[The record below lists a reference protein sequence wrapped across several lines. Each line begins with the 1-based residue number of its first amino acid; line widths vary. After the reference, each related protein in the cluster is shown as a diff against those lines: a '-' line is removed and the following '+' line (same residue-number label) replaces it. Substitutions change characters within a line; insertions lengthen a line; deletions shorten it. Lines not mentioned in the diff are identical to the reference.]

1 MDLSPA
7 RTTTNQEENL
17 LVINLDDEQHS
28 HENPLARQK
37 PIRCLRRDISCASSD
52 CERVEECADPQMN
65 TDCFVVMKEVHDS
78 SSDPLF
84 KNGTHRYNTV

>member
-7 RTTTNQEENL
+7 RTSTNQEENL
-17 LVINLDDEQHS
+17 LVINLEDEQHS
-28 HENPLARQK
+28 HENALHK
-37 PIRCLRRDISCASSD
+37 PIRCLRRDIGCTSSD
-52 CERVEECADPQMN
+52 CERVEECTNPQMN

-78 SSDPLF
+78 SSDPSF

>member
-1 MDLSPA
+1 MDLSPT

-28 HENPLARQK
+28 SHENARQK
-37 PIRCLRRDISCASSD
+37 PIKCLRRDIGCTSSD
-52 CERVEECADPQMN
+52 CERVEECTNPQMN

-78 SSDPLF
+78 SSDPSF
-84 KNGTHRYNTV
+84 KNGTQRYNTV